1 MQIEELYPP
10 FSSLLKLHRS
20 VEAQFS
26 RCETLAQLEIDF
38 MQFRMICSGDIQQ
51 MKDKMTQQNNLLKL
65 QKQLTGEVSTELSSH
80 LTSFQD
86 IFSQQTILIKKLQ
99 EENQSLQK
107 AQAKLL
113 AKNHLQEQHAE
124 LLSEVNFLIGQVC
137 MLWEQSTGTS
147 EPAQGTSRDLT
158 TLDSAQGQTLEKTL
172 LLINIP
178 SENRFSP
185 HEPDI
190 DIASVPT
197 QENTIST
204 NHNGNVPASEADLP
218 HNVKTTNTSD
228 QSYSPSNN

>member
-26 RCETLAQLEIDF
+26 RWETLAQLEIDF

-124 LLSEVNFLIGQVC
+124 LLSEVNFLIGQVR
-137 MLWEQSTGTS
+137 MLWEQSTGAS

-158 TLDSAQGQTLEKTL
+158 T
-172 LLINIP
+172 
-178 SENRFSP
+178 
-185 HEPDI
+185 
-190 DIASVPT
+190 
-197 QENTIST
+197 
-204 NHNGNVPASEADLP
+204 
-218 HNVKTTNTSD
+218 
-228 QSYSPSNN
+228 

>member
-1 MQIEELYPP
+1 MQIEELYPL

-38 MQFRMICSGDIQQ
+38 TQFRMICSGDIQQ

-99 EENQSLQK
+99 QENQSLQK

-113 AKNHLQEQHAE
+113 AKK
-124 LLSEVNFLIGQVC
+124 S
-137 MLWEQSTGTS
+137 
-147 EPAQGTSRDLT
+147 LT
-158 TLDSAQGQTLEKTL
+158 RAT
-172 LLINIP
+172 
-178 SENRFSP
+178 R
-185 HEPDI
+185 
-190 DIASVPT
+190 
-197 QENTIST
+197 
-204 NHNGNVPASEADLP
+204 
-218 HNVKTTNTSD
+218 
-228 QSYSPSNN
+228 